1 MNKDNSNQAPFCG
14 KLMVKVV
21 FKSSS
26 ALLSRF
32 YTHDQALE
40 AIFQSQ
46 RMVLGDNLLKVS
58 GVIFFKVCAQDLY
71 SSF

>member
-1 MNKDNSNQAPFCG
+1 
-14 KLMVKVV
+14 MVKVV
-21 FKSSS
+21 FKSSL

-58 GVIFFKVCAQDLY
+58 SHFCKVCAQDLY
-71 SSF
+71 LRF

>member
-1 MNKDNSNQAPFCG
+1 
-14 KLMVKVV
+14 MVKVV
-21 FKSSS
+21 FKSSL

-46 RMVLGDNLLKVS
+46 RMVLGDNLLKV
-58 GVIFFKVCAQDLY
+58 GRVIFFKVCAQDLY
-71 SSF
+71 LSS

>member
-1 MNKDNSNQAPFCG
+1 
-14 KLMVKVV
+14 MVKAV
-21 FKSSS
+21 FKSSL
-26 ALLSRF
+26 ALVSRF

-58 GVIFFKVCAQDLY
+58 RVIFFQSMCTRPLFQFLTNQE
-71 SSF
+71 

>member
-1 MNKDNSNQAPFCG
+1 
-14 KLMVKVV
+14 MVKVV
-21 FKSSS
+21 FKSSL

-71 SSF
+71 LSF